1 MYINKQDIIYATS
14 INNIK
19 IEKRFPRN

>member
-1 MYINKQDIIYATS
+1 MYINKQHIIYATS

-19 IEKRFPRN
+19 IEKHFPRN